1 MGTNYKEWNYDEF
14 IAFVMLYAAN
24 ADYEIVEDEKELI
37 IGKVGEQEYKQLLK
51 FASGNHDTENINI
64 ILELKKKYITTKE
77 DLADLFDQINE
88 VINADGVVNL
98 YEKNM
103 NNALHF
109 LFDHDV

>member
-1 MGTNYKEWNYDEF
+1 MDANYNKWSYDEF

-37 IGKVGEQEYKQLLK
+37 IGKVGEKEYKELLK
-51 FASGNHDTENINI
+51 YSNNNHDTENINI
-64 ILELKKKYITTKE
+64 ILDLKKKHIKTEE
-77 DLADLFDQINE
+77 DLAELFDQINE

-109 LFDHDV
+109 LFDHEG